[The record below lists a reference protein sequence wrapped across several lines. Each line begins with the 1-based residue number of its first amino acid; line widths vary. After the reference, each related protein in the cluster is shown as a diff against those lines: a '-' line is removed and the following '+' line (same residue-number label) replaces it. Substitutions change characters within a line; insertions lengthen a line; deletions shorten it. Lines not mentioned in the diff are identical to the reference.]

1 MKSPE
6 YSGLFKL
13 LYKDRDIYIIIG
25 RMAVHPDK

>member
-25 RMAVHPDK
+25 RMGCAF